1 MYIFKWKR
9 WNKFENQL
17 SEEGIGKKEEKGNNT
32 YLFVSHLDMIS

>member
-17 SEEGIGKKEEKGNNT
+17 SEEGIGKKEEKKKQ
-32 YLFVSHLDMIS
+32 HLPFCESS